1 MQARRQLVIL
11 QYYLNIIR
19 KKWWLELA
27 CLLGGWMI
35 ALLVALVMIPQYQAS
50 ATFIVAPNPNLIS
63 SRDMVTSLD
72 TLDNMSIISTYAD
85 ILRSE
90 RIYDNSLANLDLNP
104 DEAEIYL
111 RTVDIQTDSKILQLN
126 IEGPDPI
133 SAAVMAN
140 AIGENSIAYIKG
152 IYQVYDIAFLD
163 LAKIPIKPVRPQP
176 LRSGLMGAG
185 IGLIFGIFLA
195 VIGEQLRA
203 SIEMVREKVVTD
215 SLSGAFTE
223 VHFRRLIALE
233 ISGSTIDPISLGLI
247 SLDGIQGL
255 VEALPEPVQRS
266 LLHTVA
272 ETLDDQLRGN
282 DVIGRWGK
290 AGFGLILKATPGSA
304 AARTFERIRHVLL
317 EPVMLTTGELINL
330 EPMIGLTCL
339 RNEDDTANTLIANAE
354 HALELARHSD
364 RHTVFFDHCKE
375 DGA

>member
-1 MQARRQLVIL
+1 MIL

-19 KKWWLELA
+19 KRWWLELT
-27 CLLGGWMI
+27 CLLGGWII
-35 ALLVALVMIPQYQAS
+35 ALLAALVMVPQYQAS

-90 RIYDNSLANLDLNP
+90 RIYDNSLTDLDLNP
-104 DEAEIYL
+104 AEAEIYL

-163 LAKIPIKPVRPQP
+163 LAKVPIEPVRPQP
-176 LRSGLMGAG
+176 LRNGLMGAG

-203 SIEMVREKVVTD
+203 SIETVREKIVTD

-223 VHFRRLIALE
+223 AHFRRLIAQE
-233 ISGSTIDPISLGLI
+233 ISESPVDPISLGLI

-255 VEALPEPVQRS
+255 IEALPEPVQRS

-272 ETLDDQLRGN
+272 EILDDQLRGN

-290 AGFGLILKATPGSA
+290 ASFGLILIATPGSA
-304 AARTFERIRHVLL
+304 AVRTFERIRHVLL

-339 RNEDDTANTLIANAE
+339 KNEDDTANTLIANAE
-354 HALELARHSD
+354 HALELARQSD
-364 RHTVFFDHCKE
+364 RHTVFVDHCKE